1 MDVLIGVLVAIPTVL
16 FTIKFKAL
24 KISAAVL
31 AGILITIISYC
42 GGISAVLILIGAYF
56 SVILLEKILKKSSR
70 LTEDINKKQ
79 GARDFIQVFVNGI
92 SAVLFIIL
100 FKITANHIFFL
111 TYIVGIIEALA
122 DSVASD
128 VGILSKKPPRDI
140 CTLKTIPAGMS
151 GGVTFLGFASSLICC
166 SVMATIIGI
175 LLKIDFRYILIVS
188 FVAFLGCVIDSI
200 LGSAIQAKYRCSVCN
215 KHTEKLTHCEKE
227 TLLIGGYKLID
238 NCAVNLIS
246 NFVTCIIASL
256 IMMI

>member
-128 VGILSKKPPRDI
+128 VGILSKKPPTRKGRRFWQ
-140 CTLKTIPAGMS
+140 LLLFSLLLNNNYLLSSHLPAYS
-151 GGVTFLGFASSLICC
+151 NIHKISLQH
-166 SVMATIIGI
+166 SY
-175 LLKIDFRYILIVS
+175 LYQPY
-188 FVAFLGCVIDSI
+188 DS
-200 LGSAIQAKYRCSVCN
+200 
-215 KHTEKLTHCEKE
+215 
-227 TLLIGGYKLID
+227 
-238 NCAVNLIS
+238 
-246 NFVTCIIASL
+246 
-256 IMMI
+256 